1 MPIVALTEN
10 FKPTSLTGCQ
20 VWLDGAD
27 PMGTGVIPD
36 DGILSTWTDKSGNA
50 NHGTAVN
57 GPTYSRNQNTV
68 NFTYA
73 SSQYYTLPN
82 GAFPFGDTSYS
93 YFIICKWNAND
104 GPYGLIGGG
113 GIGGPDQLITI
124 RNVTGANTVGNY
136 WYFDDITTTNTFTV
150 GATTCI
156 GAFYTTGRGA
166 RSVWINFVSGASASP
181 TGFRAQTNNNNTV
194 GAGLLSFSEYMNGTI
209 SEVLVYNSAL
219 STQNRQIVE
228 AYLAQKWGLTL
239 PPSHPGLTTQYYYR
253 IPLQRNVFN
262 GTFTGG
268 RNLIAPPPTSNAMR
282 RITQFGSTFTT
293 LAPYSLVALASS
305 LSIGSATPAYIWSTA
320 IPDNLKGGDVI
331 LGIFFNLYNSA
342 TQFAVNDAF
351 DYGIYIDS
359 TPIGLGDSTTARY
372 VQTTASNYAISSG
385 GIALGTN
392 AILGYNP
399 ILLSVTIPGGATN
412 LQIGISNSTIGL
424 TTAAQIGVTVSIFSY
439 TKNF

>member
-27 PMGTGVIPD
+27 PAGTGIIPN
-36 DGILSTWTDKSGNA
+36 DGILSTWADKSGNA

-93 YFIICKWNAND
+93 YFVVCKWNATTTS
-104 GPYGLIGGG
+104 YGILGAGTSTADALWTLKNTSG
-113 GIGGPDQLITI
+113 AATI
-124 RNVTGANTVGNY
+124 INTWNS
-136 WYFDDITTTNTFTV
+136 DDITTSTSITP

-166 RSVWINFVSGASASP
+166 RSIWINFVSGASVSP
-181 TGFRAQTNNNNTV
+181 TGFRAQPNINNTV
-194 GAGLLSFSEYMNGTI
+194 GAGLVANSEFMNGTI
-209 SEVLVYNSAL
+209 SEVVVYNSSL

-239 PPSHPGLTTQYYYR
+239 PPSHPGLTTRYYYR
-253 IPLQRNVFN
+253 IPLQRNLAS
-262 GTFTGG
+262 GAFTGG
-268 RNLIAPPPTSNAMR
+268 RDLIAPVPISNAMR
-282 RITQFGSTFTT
+282 RITQFGSSFSN
-293 LAPYSLVALASS
+293 LVPYSLVALASS
-305 LSIGSATPAYIWSTA
+305 LSIGSPTPAYLWSTA
-320 IPDNLKGGDVI
+320 IPDNLKGADVI
-331 LGIFFNLYNSA
+331 LGVFFNMYNPD
-342 TQFAVNDAF
+342 TQFAIDDAF

-385 GIALGTN
+385 GITLGTN

-399 ILLSVTIPGGATN
+399 ILLSITIPGGATN
-412 LQIGISNSTIGL
+412 LRIGISNSTISL

>member
-1 MPIVALTEN
+1 MPILALTEN

-27 PMGTGVIPD
+27 PAGTGIIPN
-36 DGILSTWTDKSGNA
+36 DGVLSRWADKSGNA

-57 GPTYSRNQNTV
+57 NPTYLRNQNTV

-82 GAFPFGDTSYS
+82 GAFPFNDTSYS
-93 YFIICKWNAND
+93 YFVVCKWNANN
-104 GPYGLIGGG
+104 GPYGILGAGVLSQ
-113 GIGGPDQLITI
+113 DNLWVI
-124 RNVTGANTVGNY
+124 RNTTGANTVANY
-136 WYFDDITTTNTFTV
+136 WFSDDITTSTSMTP

-156 GAFYTTGRGA
+156 SAFYTTGRGL
-166 RSVWINFVSGASASP
+166 RSVWINFVSGASGNP
-181 TGFRAQTNNNNTV
+181 TGFRAQPNTNNTV
-194 GAGLLSFSEYMNGTI
+194 GAAVVSQSEFMNGTI
-209 SEVLVYNSAL
+209 SEVVVYNSSL

-228 AYLAQKWGLTL
+228 AYLAQKWGLQL
-239 PPSHPGLTTQYYYR
+239 PNGHPGLTTRYYYR
-253 IPLQRNVFN
+253 IPLQRNFAN

-268 RNLIAPPPTSNAMR
+268 RDLIAPVPISNAIR
-282 RITQFGSTFTT
+282 RITQFGSSFSN
-293 LAPYSLVALASS
+293 LVPYSLVALASS
-305 LSIGSATPAYIWSTA
+305 LSIGSATPAYLWSTA

-331 LGIFFNLYNSA
+331 LGVFFNMYNSA
-342 TQFAVNDAF
+342 TQFAVDDAF

-359 TPIGLGDSTTARY
+359 TPIGLGYSTTARY

-399 ILLSVTIPGGATN
+399 ILLSITIPGGATN
-412 LQIGISNSTIGL
+412 LRIGISNSTISL

>member
-1 MPIVALTEN
+1 MPVLALTEN

-27 PMGTGVIPD
+27 PAGTGVIPG
-36 DGILSTWTDKSGNA
+36 DGVLSTWIDKSGNA

-57 GPTYSRNQNTV
+57 NPTYLANQNTV

-93 YFIICKWNAND
+93 YFIICKWNANN

-113 GIGGPDQLITI
+113 TAAADQLITI
-124 RNVTGANTVGNY
+124 RNVTNANTVGNY
-136 WYFDDITTTNTFTV
+136 WYSDDITTTTTMTP

-181 TGFRAQTNNNNTV
+181 TGFRAQTNTNNTV
-194 GAGLLSFSEYMNGTI
+194 GAGLVAFSEYMNGTI

-239 PPSHPGLTTQYYYR
+239 PNGHPGLTTPYYYR
-253 IPLQRNVFN
+253 IPLQRNVIN

-268 RNLIAPPPTSNAMR
+268 RNLIAPPPTSNAIR
-282 RITQFGSTFTT
+282 RITQFGSVFSN
-293 LAPYSLVALASS
+293 LASYSLVALATS
-305 LSIGSATPAYIWSTA
+305 LPQASPTPAYLWSLA
-320 IPDNLKGGDVI
+320 IPSTLKGSDVI
-331 LGIFFNLYNSA
+331 LGIFFNLYNAGS
-342 TQFAVNDAF
+342 QFSVNDTF
-351 DYGIYIDS
+351 DYGVYIDS
-359 TPIGLGDSTTARY
+359 TPIALGDSTTVRY
-372 VQTTASNYAISSG
+372 VQTIASNYAISSG

-392 AILGYNP
+392 AILGYSP
-399 ILLSVTIPGGATN
+399 ILLSISIPGGATN
-412 LQIGISNSTIGL
+412 LQIGISNSSIGL
-424 TTAAQIGVTVSIFSY
+424 TTAAQIGVEATAFSY

>member
-1 MPIVALTEN
+1 MPILALTEN

-27 PMGTGVIPD
+27 PAGTGIIPN
-36 DGILSTWTDKSGNA
+36 DGVLSTWADKSGNA

-57 GPTYSRNQNTV
+57 NPTYSRNQNTV

-73 SSQYYTLPN
+73 SSQYYALPN
-82 GAFPFGDTSYS
+82 GAFPFNDTSYS
-93 YFIICKWNAND
+93 YFVVCKWNANN
-104 GPYGLIGGG
+104 GPYGILGAGVLSQ
-113 GIGGPDQLITI
+113 DNLWVI
-124 RNVTGANTVGNY
+124 RNTTGANTVANY
-136 WYFDDITTTNTFTV
+136 WYSDDITTSTSMTP

-156 GAFYTTGRGA
+156 SAFYTTGRGL
-166 RSVWINFVSGASASP
+166 RSVWINFVSGASGNP
-181 TGFRAQTNNNNTV
+181 TGFRAQPNTNNTV
-194 GAGLLSFSEYMNGTI
+194 GAAVVSQSEFMNGTI
-209 SEVLVYNSAL
+209 SEVVVYNSSL

-239 PPSHPGLTTQYYYR
+239 PPSHPGLTTRYYYR
-253 IPLQRNVFN
+253 IPLQRNFAN

-268 RNLIAPPPTSNAMR
+268 RDLIAPVPISNALR
-282 RITQFGSTFTT
+282 RITQFGSSFSN
-293 LAPYSLVALASS
+293 LVPYSLVSLAIG
-305 LSIGSATPAYIWSTA
+305 LGIGSATPAYLWSTA

-331 LGIFFNLYNSA
+331 LGVFFNMYNSA
-342 TQFAVNDAF
+342 TQFAVDDAF

-399 ILLSVTIPGGATN
+399 ILLSITIPGGATN
-412 LQIGISNSTIGL
+412 LRIGISNSTISL

>member
-1 MPIVALTEN
+1 MPILALTEN

-27 PMGTGVIPD
+27 PTGTGLIPA
-36 DGILSTWTDKSGNA
+36 DGVLSTWTDKSGNA

-57 GPTYSRNQNTV
+57 GPTYLRNQNTV

-93 YFIICKWNAND
+93 YFVVCKWNVTTVS
-104 GPYGLIGGG
+104 YGILGAGTTTA
-113 GIGGPDQLITI
+113 DALWTLK
-124 RNVTGANTVGNY
+124 NTSGANTIINT
-136 WYFDDITTTNTFTV
+136 WYSDDITTSTTITP
-150 GATTCI
+150 GTTTCI

-166 RSVWINFVSGASASP
+166 RSIWINFVSGASASP
-181 TGFRAQTNNNNTV
+181 TGFRAQPNTNNTV
-194 GAGLLSFSEYMNGTI
+194 GAGLVSSSEYMNGTI

-219 STQNRQIVE
+219 STTNRQAVE
-228 AYLAQKWGLTL
+228 GYLAQKWGLTL
-239 PPSHPGLTTQYYYR
+239 PPSHPGLTTRYYYR
-253 IPLQRNVFN
+253 IPLQRNVAN

-268 RNLIAPPPTSNAMR
+268 RNLIAPAPISNALR
-282 RITQFGSTFTT
+282 RITQFGSSFAN
-293 LAPYSLVALASS
+293 LAPYSLVSLASS
-305 LSIGSATPAYIWSTA
+305 LSIGSATPAYLWSMA
-320 IPDNLKGGDVI
+320 IPSNLKGGDVI

-342 TQFAVNDAF
+342 TQFAINDAF

-359 TPIGLGDSTTARY
+359 TPTGLGDSTTARY

-399 ILLSVTIPGGATN
+399 ILLSVTIPGNATN
-412 LQIGISNSTIGL
+412 LQVGISNSTISL